1 MVELL
6 LSTIYLFRSGDWEL
20 LLECIRRILS
30 YRFAFDHISYVHYLS
45 VMLGDMLQLV
55 NDFPD
60 AYEKFI
66 SGKFAAQLTENSKFS
81 SIETDKVIK
90 MTSNIDT
97 KTPGNH

>member
-1 MVELL
+1 
-6 LSTIYLFRSGDWEL
+6 
-20 LLECIRRILS
+20 
-30 YRFAFDHISYVHYLS
+30 
-45 VMLGDMLQLV
+45 MLGDMLQLV